1 MLSDECFPDLTSET
15 YKTYSSYNAGYSS
28 MTNFGE
34 FGNNSDN
41 NELEPPLTQGK
52 SEESETALARI
63 GETFLDKSL
72 EKIEESPLNH
82 WMEIASPILKSGGK
96 PVTIILALGF
106 ISIPL
111 MVSGSPWVALTLAIG
126 ASATAICSCFS
137 FN

>member
-1 MLSDECFPDLTSET
+1 MAHFSELC
-15 YKTYSSYNAGYSS
+15 
-28 MTNFGE
+28 
-34 FGNNSDN
+34 NNSDADN
-41 NELEPPLTQGK
+41 NLKPLAEDQDEKLETTLEVISDLVSSK
-52 SEESETALARI
+52 SFEEI
-63 GETFLDKSL
+63 K
-72 EKIEESPLNH
+72 ESPINH
-82 WMEIASPILKSGGK
+82 WMDIASPILKSGGK